1 MNETDFFNMYVERII
16 NEVLELTKL
25 KMINETRILFLEKSM
40 LDLTKKIENLES
52 ESNENIRSEKRKP
65 KIIKSDV
72 FTSDNTF

>member
-52 ESNENIRSEKRKP
+52 ESSENIRSEKRKP

-72 FTSDNTF
+72 NTSDNTF